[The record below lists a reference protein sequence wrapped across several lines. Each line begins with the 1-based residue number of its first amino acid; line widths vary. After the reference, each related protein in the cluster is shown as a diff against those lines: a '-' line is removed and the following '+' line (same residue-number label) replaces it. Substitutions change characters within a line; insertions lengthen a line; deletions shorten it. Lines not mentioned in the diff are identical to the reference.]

1 MTDEPPTVPRRELD
15 APKEEYLGDSLYAS
29 FDGFHFILRAPRFGM
44 GFGMDHAVYD
54 NVVYLEPSVLKAFNE
69 YVKRM
74 IDENGV
80 GEWWCAVT
88 HPDELDRRA
97 ELLERQAIEL
107 SLQADGLRRQA
118 KQLREFPLLMKL
130 DCGDDDE

>member
-74 IDENGV
+74 IDEK
-80 GEWWCAVT
+80 A
-88 HPDELDRRA
+88 RRA
-97 ELLERQAIEL
+97 
-107 SLQADGLRRQA
+107 
-118 KQLREFPLLMKL
+118 
-130 DCGDDDE
+130 